1 MDKKNKYSD
10 EKTIIKKAR
19 HYKYFATLIAG
30 NNFLNFMD
38 GLVALKKY
46 DVQTRGKLLSTGYKN
61 FFKSGDILQHAKMEA
76 YQNHYEEFM
85 HGNERDEI
93 AYSEILSNCIDNKN
107 YLYVV
112 SLIKSLDNLI
122 SQGLDIEK
130 LPDINKQFIK
140 TTFKL
145 KDDCGLDDSFHYEEF
160 YTDRG
165 LRNATSQKIRYF
177 IKDVEQLRNNEEQ
190 ETL

>member
-61 FFKSGDILQHAKMEA
+61 FFKSGDILQH
-76 YQNHYEEFM
+76 
-85 HGNERDEI
+85 
-93 AYSEILSNCIDNKN
+93 
-107 YLYVV
+107 
-112 SLIKSLDNLI
+112 
-122 SQGLDIEK
+122 
-130 LPDINKQFIK
+130 KQFIK
-140 TTFKL
+140 
-145 KDDCGLDDSFHYEEF
+145 GNEYGYF
-160 YTDRG
+160 YPPRFVHHHSAG
-165 LRNATSQKIRYF
+165 Y
-177 IKDVEQLRNNEEQ
+177 
-190 ETL
+190 